1 MNPAMDQHYSSIG
14 ALLKTYKVGLR
25 CPESLLSG
33 FRDLMR
39 RQQLLRFLLRLH
51 SAGFSHKQLN
61 AFEELARTCND
72 PRTLAFE
79 HFKRFNSL
87 QLANTLVMRR
97 YKSLFDVYFSFSDA
111 QLSIELERVNELIAR
126 SKNRNKSLNSGEFSR
141 DAVPTF
147 MDSANP
153 LPTEISLHDYETTA
167 NKSLKLLCAHINNF
181 AVNNFDMLPETRA
194 ELIQCAL
201 ATTQISKSQLK
212 AHPYKA
218 ASSYL
223 GSGRNIDQTAME
235 QMTGM
240 MEVYRNTRNK
250 VNYVKH
256 LLFPEPVVQLYG

>member
-1 MNPAMDQHYSSIG
+1 MDQHYSSIG

-61 AFEELARTCND
+61 AFEELALTYND

-111 QLSIELERVNELIAR
+111 QLSMELERVNELIAR
-126 SKNRNKSLNSGEFSR
+126 SKNRNKSLNSGELSR

-147 MDSANP
+147 IDPANP

-167 NKSLKLLCAHINNF
+167 NKSLKLLCAHINHF
-181 AVNNFDMLPETRA
+181 AVKNIDMLPETRA

-223 GSGRNIDQTAME
+223 GSGRNIDQT
-235 QMTGM
+235 GM